1 MKRQA
6 MTYSKL
12 NCKEC
17 DSVFMV
23 PRKRSRKREEGHI
36 KDLYCVKC
44 GKVTKHVED
53 NRSEA
58 EKYWDKLQEELSG
71 E

>member
-17 DSVFMV
+17 GSVFTV

-44 GKVTKHVED
+44 GKVTKHV
-53 NRSEA
+53 
-58 EKYWDKLQEELSG
+58 
-71 E
+71 